1 MLNNIQNVPLSSAIS
16 QTVLLYPPRIS
27 FFFLP
32 SIVSLEDLTYSYG
45 VNSVKNTINVY
56 TNLQNVLNKDYE
68 SMKIFQFWLNNI
80 FRFSF
85 IGILII

>member
-1 MLNNIQNVPLSSAIS
+1 MFHYRLQSLK
-16 QTVLLYPPRIS
+16 QYCYPPRIS